1 MRILVEEYQYDATLV
16 RDVLQGIDALQN
28 VEGLVSLSYVGYFYN
43 TKLKDCV
50 FILPKVLMD
59 ERSRVFSKYSPCE
72 IIHMDKSKL
81 TDEERMFLYEFA
93 VWIYRAVDVF
103 HHTHKDTD
111 IVYHRRISQVGRGM
125 RKRTNTL
132 LDILLSLIML
142 VFLIVPIIVIS
153 IMVKATSKGPVM
165 FRQERVTTYGRKF
178 KILKFR
184 TMVVNAESL
193 GTQVTTDHDD
203 RVTKIGRK
211 LRKYR
216 LDELPQ
222 IFNVLSGSMSFV
234 GVRPEVPKYVEQYE
248 DVYYATLLMPAG
260 ITSPASIQYKD
271 EEKLLAECDDADK
284 VYIEQILPEKMKYNL
299 SYIENFGFFSD
310 IGIMFKTVVEVA
322 K

>member
-1 MRILVEEYQYDATLV
+1 MIK
-16 RDVLQGIDALQN
+16 ID
-28 VEGLVSLSYVGYFYN
+28 
-43 TKLKDCV
+43 
-50 FILPKVLMD
+50 
-59 ERSRVFSKYSPCE
+59 SR
-72 IIHMDKSKL
+72 
-81 TDEERMFLYEFA
+81 
-93 VWIYRAVDVF
+93 
-103 HHTHKDTD
+103 
-111 IVYHRRISQVGRGM
+111 
-125 RKRTNTL
+125 
-132 LDILLSLIML
+132 
-142 VFLIVPIIVIS
+142 
-153 IMVKATSKGPVM
+153 GPV
-165 FRQERVTTYGRKF
+165 FFKQKRVGIHKKHF
-178 KILKFR
+178 NILKFR
-184 TMVVNAESL
+184 TMRIDTPKDTPTHLLKDPE
-193 GTQVTTDHDD
+193 QYI
-203 RVTKIGRK
+203 TKVGK
-211 LRKYR
+211 FLRKTS

>member
-1 MRILVEEYQYDATLV
+1 
-16 RDVLQGIDALQN
+16 
-28 VEGLVSLSYVGYFYN
+28 
-43 TKLKDCV
+43 
-50 FILPKVLMD
+50 
-59 ERSRVFSKYSPCE
+59 
-72 IIHMDKSKL
+72 
-81 TDEERMFLYEFA
+81 
-93 VWIYRAVDVF
+93 
-103 HHTHKDTD
+103 
-111 IVYHRRISQVGRGM
+111 
-125 RKRTNTL
+125 
-132 LDILLSLIML
+132 
-142 VFLIVPIIVIS
+142 
-153 IMVKATSKGPVM
+153 
-165 FRQERVTTYGRKF
+165 
-178 KILKFR
+178 
-184 TMVVNAESL
+184 MVVNAESL

>member
-1 MRILVEEYQYDATLV
+1 M
-16 RDVLQGIDALQN
+16 
-28 VEGLVSLSYVGYFYN
+28 SYVILDLEWNSAYSY
-43 TKLKDCV
+43 KLKRFV
-50 FILPKVLMD
+50 N
-59 ERSRVFSKYSPCE
+59 E
-72 IIHMDKSKL
+72 IIEFGAVRLD
-81 TDEERMFLYEFA
+81 DELNIESTF
-93 VWIYRAVDVF
+93 
-103 HHTHKDTD
+103 
-111 IVYHRRISQVGRGM
+111 S
-125 RKRTNTL
+125 
-132 LDILLSLIML
+132 SL
-142 VFLIVPIIVIS
+142 
-153 IMVKATSKGPVM
+153 VKP
-165 FRQERVTTYGRKF
+165 
-178 KILKFR
+178 
-184 TMVVNAESL
+184 
-193 GTQVTTDHDD
+193 
-203 RVTKIGRK
+203 KIGRK

>member
-1 MRILVEEYQYDATLV
+1 MKAFEKLPECFQNDGVKQYYDTLKKKSSRI
-16 RDVLQGIDALQN
+16 
-28 VEGLVSLSYVGYFYN
+28 FF
-43 TKLKDCV
+43 K
-50 FILPKVLMD
+50 
-59 ERSRVFSKYSPCE
+59 RV
-72 IIHMDKSKL
+72 
-81 TDEERMFLYEFA
+81 
-93 VWIYRAVDVF
+93 
-103 HHTHKDTD
+103 
-111 IVYHRRISQVGRGM
+111 
-125 RKRTNTL
+125 

-153 IMVKATSKGPVM
+153 IMVKASSKGPVM

-193 GTQVTTDHDD
+193 GTQVTTDRDD

>member
-1 MRILVEEYQYDATLV
+1 MKAFEKLPECFQNDGVKQYYDTLKKKSSRI
-16 RDVLQGIDALQN
+16 
-28 VEGLVSLSYVGYFYN
+28 FF
-43 TKLKDCV
+43 K
-50 FILPKVLMD
+50 
-59 ERSRVFSKYSPCE
+59 RV
-72 IIHMDKSKL
+72 
-81 TDEERMFLYEFA
+81 
-93 VWIYRAVDVF
+93 
-103 HHTHKDTD
+103 
-111 IVYHRRISQVGRGM
+111 
-125 RKRTNTL
+125 

-222 IFNVLSGSMSFV
+222 IS
-234 GVRPEVPKYVEQYE
+234 EVPKYVEQYE

>member
-1 MRILVEEYQYDATLV
+1 MKAFEKLPGCFQNDGVKQYYDTLKKKSS
-16 RDVLQGIDALQN
+16 
-28 VEGLVSLSYVGYFYN
+28 GLLF
-43 TKLKDCV
+43 K
-50 FILPKVLMD
+50 
-59 ERSRVFSKYSPCE
+59 RV
-72 IIHMDKSKL
+72 
-81 TDEERMFLYEFA
+81 
-93 VWIYRAVDVF
+93 
-103 HHTHKDTD
+103 
-111 IVYHRRISQVGRGM
+111 
-125 RKRTNTL
+125 

-165 FRQERVTTYGRKF
+165 FRQERVTTYGKKF

-193 GTQVTTDHDD
+193 GTQVTTDRDD

-234 GVRPEVPKYVEQYE
+234 GVRPEVPKYVEQYK